1 MRLFSFLSTA
11 LVLLL
16 FLLTPVA
23 AQQSSAPDYTHV
35 TITMKAEGG
44 PCGCVYANDNDLSC
58 CPAYSVAVDENGTVV
73 YNGIGGVKARGERVH
88 SIPVGAVRDLVA
100 GFFRVNFFSLQDRYT
115 SKKLPN
121 GNSETVDHSNA
132 TTISI
137 DIDGKK
143 KSIYIFYG
151 APQELMDLQRKL
163 YEVTQ
168 IAQYV
173 GRAEQIVGPESRW
186 VGMFRNFYRVAIAP
200 GTDCWI
206 IAAPGD
212 FDRHAHEERKS

>member
-1 MRLFSFLSTA
+1 MRLFLFLSTA

-16 FLLTPVA
+16 FLLTSVA

-35 TITMKAEGG
+35 SITMKAEGG

-88 SIPVGAVRDLVA
+88 
-100 GFFRVNFFSLQDRYT
+100 
-115 SKKLPN
+115 
-121 GNSETVDHSNA
+121 A

-143 KSIYIFYG
+143 NNEKKLI
-151 APQELMDLQRKL
+151 RKKPATL
-163 YEVTQ
+163 
-168 IAQYV
+168 
-173 GRAEQIVGPESRW
+173 RRS
-186 VGMFRNFYRVAIAP
+186 
-200 GTDCWI
+200 
-206 IAAPGD
+206 
-212 FDRHAHEERKS
+212 

>member
-1 MRLFSFLSTA
+1 LIRAAASTVMRLFSLLRIA

-23 AQQSSAPDYTHV
+23 AQELSAPDYTHV
-35 TITMKAEGG
+35 TITMEAEGG
-44 PCGCVYANDNDLSC
+44 PCGCVYFNENDLSC
-58 CPAYSVAVDENGTVV
+58 CPAYSVAVDENGTVI

-88 SIPVGAVRDLVA
+88 SIPIGAVRDIVA
-100 GFFRVNFFSLQDRYT
+100 DFFRINFFSLQDRYT

-121 GNSETVDHSNA
+121 GNSQTVDHANA

-143 KSIYIFYG
+143 KSVYIFYG
-151 APQELMDLQRKL
+151 APDELINLQRKL
-163 YEVTQ
+163 YEVTR

-173 GRAEQIVGPESRW
+173 GRA
-186 VGMFRNFYRVAIAP
+186 
-200 GTDCWI
+200 
-206 IAAPGD
+206 
-212 FDRHAHEERKS
+212 

>member
-1 MRLFSFLSTA
+1 MKSRRRVNTNVMRLFSFLSTV
-11 LVLLL
+11 LVPLL
-16 FLLTPVA
+16 FVPAWVA

-88 SIPVGAVRDLVA
+88 AIPVMAVRNLVA
-100 GFFRVNFFSLQDRYT
+100 DFFRINFFSLQDRYT

-121 GNSETVDHSNA
+121 GDSQTVDHANA

-143 KSIYIFYG
+143 KSVYIFYG
-151 APQELMDLQRKL
+151 APDELIDLQRKL
-163 YEVTQ
+163 YDVTQ
-168 IAQYV
+168 IAQYI
-173 GRAEQIVGPESRW
+173 GRA
-186 VGMFRNFYRVAIAP
+186 
-200 GTDCWI
+200 
-206 IAAPGD
+206 
-212 FDRHAHEERKS
+212 